1 MKLNKRIKRVI
12 FSNKVQY
19 IGLTFLVALSIT
31 MYTLFSSLAFNFNK
45 ANTNYD
51 KNTNIE
57 DAKFLTL
64 KELDIENLES
74 LFDIEIEKRH
84 EVDTNYKDSEIRLIE
99 NTNKINTPLII
110 EGNNIK
116 NGEIALNPAYAKA
129 NKINI
134 GDNIT
139 LDGNKFKVVGYVSI
153 PDYIYPTKSLNDLMV
168 DPNKFGVGII
178 TSSDISKFNN
188 SLYFYSIKGD
198 YKKAKE
204 FIDENYK
211 ILMWQDIKDNLRYTL
226 AKKKIEQLPSISQK
240 IPLLFFTL
248 TFILLF
254 VLIRRI
260 IKLETKEIGTL
271 YALGYTK
278 QEIQKH
284 YLNYPIIISILGT
297 ILGLLFT
304 LLLSKPLT
312 DYYVFYF
319 NIPVES
325 TINYKY
331 IVIGLIE
338 SLVILSLATYTS
350 SKNILKSSPTTLLRG
365 KLNYDKMT
373 RLNKINLSKLKFKQK
388 FRIRESIRGMSKTIL
403 LTFGIF
409 TASTMLLVGFAAKG
423 SVDAL
428 INKAIK
434 ETLNYK
440 YSYIFKQNY
449 NSRDFT
455 QEGFKIAYFE
465 DKVTKEKII
474 VYGLEE
480 DTKSIKL
487 VKGKN
492 EVAVDKIYITSSLYE
507 KLNKPSSL
515 KLVNLLN
522 NKELEI
528 NSEDTV
534 DVYTGNVI
542 YMPINRLNLLLG
554 EEPDSINGVYS
565 NTKLDIA
572 EDKILKYESIDET
585 LKSFDVAL
593 EPVKYTLIFMGI
605 LSFIVALIVVYI
617 VTSLIIEE
625 NKPTISMLK
634 ILGYQD
640 GEINSLVLSFMLIP
654 SIIGYI
660 LAIPIVKGFLNSI
673 LKTSLKDVNLALP
686 IVISPMYSVLGFAII
701 YIVLLIS
708 KFISKHKIYK
718 ISMVDALK
726 LQRE

>member
-1 MKLNKRIKRVI
+1 
-12 FSNKVQY
+12 
-19 IGLTFLVALSIT
+19 
-31 MYTLFSSLAFNFNK
+31 
-45 ANTNYD
+45 
-51 KNTNIE
+51 
-57 DAKFLTL
+57 
-64 KELDIENLES
+64 
-74 LFDIEIEKRH
+74 
-84 EVDTNYKDSEIRLIE
+84 
-99 NTNKINTPLII
+99 
-110 EGNNIK
+110 
-116 NGEIALNPAYAKA
+116 
-129 NKINI
+129 KINI
-134 GDNIT
+134 GDKIA
-139 LDGNKFKVVGYVSI
+139 LDKKEFKVVGFVSI
-153 PDYIYPTKSLNDLMV
+153 PDYIYPTKSMTDLMV
-168 DPNKFGVGII
+168 DPNKFGVGVVTTNEI
-178 TSSDISKFNN
+178 DKFSN

-198 YKKAKE
+198 YKSAKDY
-204 FIDENYK
+204 IDKNYK

-284 YLNYPIIISILGT
+284 YLSYPIIIAILGT
-297 ILGLLFT
+297 ILGLIFT
-304 LLLSKPLT
+304 LMLSKPLT

-331 IVIGLIE
+331 ITIGLIE

-365 KLNYDKMT
+365 KSNYDKMT

-388 FRIRESIRGMSKTIL
+388 FRIRESIRGLSKTIL

-428 INKAIK
+428 INKVIK

-440 YSYIFKQNY
+440 YSYVFKENY
-449 NSRDFT
+449 NKNDFN
-455 QEGFKIAYFE
+455 QEGFKVAYFE
-465 DKVTKEKII
+465 DKTTKEKII

-480 DTKSIKL
+480 NTKSIKL
-487 VKGKN
+487 VKGKK
-492 EVAVDKIYITSSLYE
+492 EVAVDKIYITTSLYE
-507 KLNKPSSL
+507 KLNNPSTL
-515 KLVNLLN
+515 KLINLLN
-522 NKELEI
+522 NKEIEI
-528 NSEDTV
+528 NIQDTV

-542 YMPINRLNLLLG
+542 YMPINKLNELLND
-554 EEPDSINGVYS
+554 EINTINGVYS
-565 NTKLDIA
+565 DTKLDIS

-593 EPVKYTLIFMGI
+593 EPVKYMLIFMGI

-640 GEINSLVLSFMLIP
+640 GEINSLVLSFMLLP

-660 LAIPIVKGFLNSI
+660 LAIPLVKGFLNSI

-686 IVISPMYSVLGFAII
+686 IVISPIYSVLGFAII
-701 YIVLLIS
+701 YFVLIIS

>member
-45 ANTNYD
+45 ANINYD

-57 DAKFLTL
+57 NAKFLTL

-74 LFDIEIEKRH
+74 LYDIEIEKRH

-99 NTNKINTPLII
+99 NTNKINIPLII

-139 LDGNKFKVVGYVSI
+139 LDGNKFKVVSYVSI

-178 TSSDISKFNN
+178 TSSDINKFNN

-226 AKKKIEQLPSISQK
+226 AKKKIEQLPSISKK

-278 QEIQKH
+278 GEIQNH
-284 YLNYPIIISILGT
+284 YLRYPIIITILGT
-297 ILGLLFT
+297 LLGFLFT
-304 LLLSKPLT
+304 LMLSKPLT

-331 IVIGLIE
+331 IFIGLIE

-350 SKNILKSSPTTLLRG
+350 SRNILKSSPTTLLRG
-365 KLNYDKMT
+365 KSNFDKMT

-388 FRIRESIRGMSKTIL
+388 FRIRESIRGLSKTIL

-428 INKAIK
+428 INQAIK
-434 ETLNYK
+434 KTLNYK

-449 NSRDFT
+449 NKNQFS
-455 QEGFKIAYFE
+455 QEGFKVAYFE
-465 DKVTKEKII
+465 DKKTNEKII

-480 DTKSIKL
+480 NTKSIKL
-487 VKGKN
+487 VKGKK
-492 EVAVDKIYITSSLYE
+492 EVLVDKIYITSSLYE
-507 KLNKPSSL
+507 KLDKPSSL
-515 KLVNLLN
+515 KLTNLLN
-522 NKELEI
+522 NKEVELNI
-528 NSEDTV
+528 QDTV
-534 DVYTGNVI
+534 DVYTGNVV
-542 YMPINRLNLLLG
+542 YMPINKLNELLNDG
-554 EEPDSINGVYS
+554 ANTINGIYS
-565 NTKLDIA
+565 DKKLDIS

-660 LAIPIVKGFLNSI
+660 LAIPLVKGFLNSI

-686 IVISPMYSVLGFAII
+686 IVISPMYSILGFAII

-708 KFISKHKIYK
+708 KFVSKHKIYK